1 MISTILQVVLRYTL
15 THTHRFGPRLS
26 PWESGCRERTLRQP
40 APLPVWIA
48 LGTVFA
54 TNSSRAL
61 SQGRFEPKATH
72 EDHGVRIQKT
82 SNSHMFQTTNQMML
96 PVLTFTHLLL
106 CSTGDNCKNIFP
118 WGKPQWN
125 IGIPNKQPTNL
136 QWYDQHVPHLS
147 ETWHFWAVQH
157 AVFRDITG
165 SPNFPDYWRSILV
178 PRLFCGNES
187 PTAPWT
193 MFLISCLF
201 EHDCKHIIHHATQR

>member
-1 MISTILQVVLRYTL
+1 
-15 THTHRFGPRLS
+15 
-26 PWESGCRERTLRQP
+26 
-40 APLPVWIA
+40 
-48 LGTVFA
+48 
-54 TNSSRAL
+54 
-61 SQGRFEPKATH
+61 
-72 EDHGVRIQKT
+72 
-82 SNSHMFQTTNQMML
+82 ML

-125 IGIPNKQPTNL
+125 IGIPNKQSTNL

-193 MFLISCLF
+193 MFLIMSVWTWLQTYYSSCDSKIDLRGDFTEKRADSVPKWALQPNKELSRFDQSKAKTGNPTGKRTKNCSFQSILF
-201 EHDCKHIIHHATQR
+201 RKHKKKLEAIFFGWFPPQKKTGNQQHSIWITLLK